1 MNPTIIRFPTA
12 AKLGEPVGVPMA
24 KPASLGTRLKRWLF
38 GPQRKRTWNSVLFDH
53 ARRSRI

>member
-1 MNPTIIRFPTA
+1 MSARIVRFPVK

-24 KPASLGTRLKRWLF
+24 KPASWATRLKRWLF
-38 GPQRKRTWNSVLFDH
+38 GAPRKHTWNSVLFDH

>member
-1 MNPTIIRFPTA
+1 MNAKIIRFPTQ

-24 KPASLGTRLKRWLF
+24 KPVTLGMRLKRWLF
-38 GPQRKRTWNSVLFDH
+38 GAPRKRTWNSVLFDH

>member
-1 MNPTIIRFPTA
+1 MSARIVRFPTQ

-24 KPASLGTRLKRWLF
+24 KPTPWSTRLKRWLF
-38 GPQRKRTWNSVLFDH
+38 GTPRKRTWNSVRFDH

>member
-1 MNPTIIRFPTA
+1 MSARIIRFPVR

-24 KPASLGTRLKRWLF
+24 KPLPWFARLKRWLF
-38 GPQRKRTWNSVLFDH
+38 GAPRKHTWNSVLFDH